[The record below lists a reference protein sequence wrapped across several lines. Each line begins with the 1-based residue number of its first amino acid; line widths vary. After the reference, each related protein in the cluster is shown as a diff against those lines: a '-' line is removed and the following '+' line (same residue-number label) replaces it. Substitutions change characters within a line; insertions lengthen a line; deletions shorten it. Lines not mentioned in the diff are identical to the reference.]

1 MEEETSISGQPEGR
15 LFGQDLSEWI
25 SVLFKIY
32 TALPVERPTSGPP
45 SPQTSPVALPRR
57 VKLSASPS
65 GGKPVKMRAVLV
77 FLVAAVATARL
88 SKPDGPQTIRPI
100 TVEKLGGPGPV
111 VAPPSDDAFP
121 SSRVALGDLQTI
133 QDRMKEQAASLKALQ
148 KQLND
153 GLKQKRRLELTQ
165 RLMTGVAQLHRAERA
180 LKNIDVKISASKAS
194 SKRLQDLKVEI
205 DDSQRRAEAE
215 LARQSREQ
223 DARLQELK
231 ASSDKETAA
240 IAKLTAK
247 AGAVKSAVGKWKEYV
262 AQVCGSATGGECR
275 GPYFLRSL
283 LPPQLRDLQQAR
295 QGGLPTSLTG
305 DSVPLPP
312 SSE

>member
-1 MEEETSISGQPEGR
+1 
-15 LFGQDLSEWI
+15 
-25 SVLFKIY
+25 
-32 TALPVERPTSGPP
+32 
-45 SPQTSPVALPRR
+45 
-57 VKLSASPS
+57 
-65 GGKPVKMRAVLV
+65 MRAVLV
-77 FLVAAVATARL
+77 FLVAAVAAARL
-88 SKPDGPQTIRPI
+88 SQPDGPQTIRPI

-111 VAPPSDDAFP
+111 LAPSSDDASP
-121 SSRVALGDLQTI
+121 TSRVALGDLQTI

-194 SKRLQDLKVEI
+194 SKRLLDLKVEI

-247 AGAVKSAVGKWKEYV
+247 ASAVKSAVGKWKEYV
-262 AQVCGSATGGECR
+262 A
-275 GPYFLRSL
+275 
-283 LPPQLRDLQQAR
+283 QLRDLQQAR

-312 SSE
+312 STASTLAAIGLGRFPRLASEGVSASAEEDEESIPLPSDLDAASSAPVAGQSEESS